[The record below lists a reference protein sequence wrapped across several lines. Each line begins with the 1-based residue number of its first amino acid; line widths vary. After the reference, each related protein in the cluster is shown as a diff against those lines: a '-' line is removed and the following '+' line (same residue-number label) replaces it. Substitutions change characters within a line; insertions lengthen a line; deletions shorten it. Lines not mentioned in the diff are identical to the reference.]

1 MTEGSLRST
10 EDGTFARKGT
20 TALKT
25 RHLAALACFAV
36 ILAAAACKAAPTKS
50 PFLMESDQHILP
62 GLRTVELT
70 CEVTISG
77 TPEQAKVLRAW
88 VPFPVTGR
96 YQRVMEPTME
106 SPSSYRPVIHYDAQY
121 NTPILYVEAD
131 GPSLPKELKV
141 RYSVRVE
148 RGRVERDELK
158 AGPMEPEAVVRERY
172 AADLAQGS
180 GTNAEELG
188 KIAANIAPSD
198 NSTLARARKIYDYVV
213 NTVELGDVAHSM
225 PAAGDNATTTA
236 GAAPDNATI
245 TYEVEEILTDTLYN
259 ATMARP
265 SRHALDVLTAR
276 KGDAVDYATATVML
290 MRAAGIPAHVE
301 TGILLGED
309 KTPDPAAANENGAW
323 VRFYVNGRGWSACD
337 PYLAKRYPE
346 LKEAMFGGLS
356 SNRVE
361 MSAGPEPAL
370 MPAPADGPPALFF
383 APMAEADGKPV
394 FISMKLSFRD
404 VPGGKRP

>member
-36 ILAAAACKAAPTKS
+36 ILAAASCRTAPTKS

-131 GPSLPKELKV
+131 GPSLPQELKV

-188 KIAANIAPSD
+188 KIAANIAPPD

-245 TYEVEEILTDTLYN
+245 MRT
-259 ATMARP
+259 
-265 SRHALDVLTAR
+265 SRHALDVLTAH

-370 MPAPADGPPALFF
+370 MPAPADGLPALFF